1 MANERNPSFG
11 LTDAQVDDIVDR
23 LLRGKYEKH
32 RPVGH
37 LEVVRAGFIGAQT
50 CRNYVVARWGERSRW
65 SRGTGDKNGP
75 LSSAGVTMRSG
86 KLWERCSDHVQAVK
100 NGRAESDELVWRIT
114 DYRSYATVCYATGS
128 SASAR
133 QWAFTLFGWT
143 LREGIRIEELRTE
156 LAGCGGDLA
165 ASIANISMLGRLND
179 QIEEYESRAAACL
192 LAAEKYRLVH
202 STISSAAAHLAGG
215 TGATDG

>member
-1 MANERNPSFG
+1 MATARNPSFG

-32 RPVGH
+32 RPVEA
-37 LEVVRAGFIGAQT
+37 LEIVRAGFISSPTA
-50 CRNYVVARWGERSRW
+50 RDYVTARWGQRNRW
-65 SRGTGDKNGP
+65 SSDPKEG
-75 LSSAGVTMRSG
+75 LSSAGITMRSN
-86 KLWERCSDHVQAVK
+86 KLWERCSGHVQRVK
-100 NGRAESDELVWRIT
+100 NGSVDAPDLVWRVT
-114 DYRSYATVCYATGS
+114 DSRTYDTVCYATGS
-128 SASAR
+128 AQSAK

-165 ASIANISMLGRLND
+165 ASIANISMLKSISERL
-179 QIEEYESRAAACL
+179 EELELRIARAAAD
-192 LAAEKYRLVH
+192 AEKLRLLH

-215 TGATDG
+215 TGATAG

>member
-23 LLRGKYEKH
+23 LLRGRYEKH
-32 RPVGH
+32 RPVQH
-37 LEVVRAGFIGAQT
+37 LEVVRAGLIGAQT

-75 LSSAGVTMRSG
+75 LSSAGVTMRTN

-100 NGRAESDELVWRIT
+100 NGRVDSDELVWRIT
-114 DYRSYATVCYATGS
+114 DYRSYATICFATGS
-128 SASAR
+128 AASAK

-143 LREGIRIEELRTE
+143 LREDAKLEDLRAD
-156 LAGCGGDLA
+156 LAGAGGSTA
-165 ASIANISMLGRLND
+165 ASIANIGMLGELDR
-179 QIEEYESRAAACL
+179 QIKELESRAARELA
-192 LAAEKYRLVH
+192 AAEKMRTLH
-202 STISSAAAHLAGG
+202 DTIASAAAHLGG
-215 TGATDG
+215 

>member
-32 RPVGH
+32 RPVVAM
-37 LEVVRAGFIGAQT
+37 EVVRAGLIGAQT
-50 CRNYVVARWGERSRW
+50 CRNYIVARWGERSRW
-65 SRGTGDKNGP
+65 HGGVSSKDGP
-75 LSSAGVTMRSG
+75 LSSAGVTMRTN
-86 KLWERCSDHVQAVK
+86 KLWERCSNHVQAVK

-143 LREGIRIEELRTE
+143 LREDAKLEDLRAE
-156 LAGCGGDLA
+156 LAGCGGATA
-165 ASIANISMLGRLND
+165 ASIANIGMLGDLDRNIKEL
-179 QIEEYESRAAACL
+179 EARAARE
-192 LAAEKYRLVH
+192 LAQAERMRSLH
-202 STISSAAAHLAGG
+202 DTIASAAAHLAG
-215 TGATDG
+215 